1 MCHRLREPA
10 ITDTVAKRSIVHTWL
25 AIPPSVPGR
34 TMASDTTTLSGGR
47 KGRFER
53 RHTGILVSR
62 VKLAQWMP
70 WRTKN
75 YCNTNFKLSCAAICQ
90 PYTYL
95 QVVGDRLPSAHL
107 DSLAGDEVR
116 EVVVQLVV
124 AKAASV
130 QRPDKQTTI
139 NIRFRNP

>member
-10 ITDTVAKRSIVHTWL
+10 ITDTDAKRGSIVHTWL

-70 WRTKN
+70 WRTVFVLH
-75 YCNTNFKLSCAAICQ
+75 YCNTFQVKLHGLRSVHTFK
-90 PYTYL
+90 
-95 QVVGDRLPSAHL
+95 
-107 DSLAGDEVR
+107 
-116 EVVVQLVV
+116 
-124 AKAASV
+124 
-130 QRPDKQTTI
+130 
-139 NIRFRNP
+139 